1 MFYHQIED
9 AFIEQRIS
17 YIVDR
22 KRKRKREKE
31 KGMKKEKERVKIR
44 VIVGPFKNVI
54 SSSIEIGDNARV
66 FLIVK
71 KLEK

>member
-1 MFYHQIED
+1 MFYHPIED

-22 KRKRKREKE
+22 KRKRKKE

>member
-1 MFYHQIED
+1 MRLLSKESHTLLLF
-9 AFIEQRIS
+9 
-17 YIVDR
+17 DR
-22 KRKRKREKE
+22 KRKRKKE